1 MKALEKVERLK
12 AELDSLRPLNAE
24 AEARIMQKFRLDWN
38 YHSNNIEGNS
48 LTYGE
53 TKALI
58 LFGIT
63 AQGKPLKDHFEI
75 TGHNEAINWI
85 LEIVKD
91 KSTLT
96 ETFIRELHTLL
107 LKESSYKEALTP
119 EGKPTRRK
127 IEVGK
132 YKTQPNHVITVTG
145 ETFYFATP
153 EETPAK
159 MQELVKW
166 FRNEKEKPDVNSII
180 LAALFHYRFI
190 RIHPFDDG
198 NGRVARILMNF
209 ILMQFGYPP
218 VIIKTEDKENYF
230 AVLRLADADELEP
243 FIEYIAQNLIHS
255 LEVMIKGAKGEDIEE
270 PDDLDK
276 ELALLDKKLE
286 KAGRKIKAV
295 KSFQTINELFDES
308 LIPLAKYLENQCSK
322 FKRFYIDTLYI
333 IQVNQFKS
341 NRNISEAKTLFEY
354 LDTIQNTSEKMFGK
368 LQEVDSQTEA
378 YVEKDIET
386 AKKRIKSLTNGFI
399 FQFRFTSF
407 NREYIEA
414 FNHNSTVYVLLN
426 KKNYVVSNSTQTI
439 QFKKLYSEALG
450 QDEIKLLVKTEI
462 EKHKAYIEENLKK
475 LQLKN

>member
-1 MKALEKVERLK
+1 MHRIIANLHQAAKMWIMTVLESAEQLK
-12 AELDSLRPLNAE
+12 AELDSLRPLDSE

-91 KSTLT
+91 ETTLT
-96 ETFIRELHTLL
+96 EAFIRQLHTLL
-107 LKESSYKEALTP
+107 LKESNYKEARTAD
-119 EGKPTRRK
+119 GKPTRRL

-132 YKTQPNHVITVTG
+132 YKTQPNHVVTVTG

-159 MQELVKW
+159 MHDLVEW
-166 FRNEKEKPDVNSII
+166 FRKEKEKADTNPII

-218 VIIKTEDKENYF
+218 AIIKTEDKENYY

-243 FIEYIAQNLIHS
+243 FIEYIAENLIRS
-255 LEVMIKGAKGEDIEE
+255 LEIMIKGAKGENIEE

-276 ELALLDKKLE
+276 ELALLERKLKATGETLKVDRNFENITNVFSLSIKPLLESIKNLCE
-286 KAGRKIKAV
+286 KFDRFYVTNRMLLEIDGRKTVFMKNQSFLAINNDIWFYRNTEFIRFEYSYKTLKQVELENTEYTTQIK
-295 KSFQTINELFDES
+295 ILFS
-308 LIPLAKYLENQCSK
+308 LTKYLIKINLT
-322 FKRFYIDTLYI
+322 D
-333 IQVNQFKS
+333 S
-341 NRNISEAKTLFEY
+341 NEVLTKEKNYSEILSEKEAKEIAEFIAHEHKNFIEDKLNQ
-354 LDTIQNTSEKMFGK
+354 IQ
-368 LQEVDSQTEA
+368 
-378 YVEKDIET
+378 
-386 AKKRIKSLTNGFI
+386 
-399 FQFRFTSF
+399 
-407 NREYIEA
+407 
-414 FNHNSTVYVLLN
+414 
-426 KKNYVVSNSTQTI
+426 KN
-439 QFKKLYSEALG
+439 
-450 QDEIKLLVKTEI
+450 
-462 EKHKAYIEENLKK
+462 
-475 LQLKN
+475 